1 MERPPLPYPD
11 ASRPTLRMPF
21 DQLRAL
27 VLAVIEAE
35 DEDGD
40 PVAEFEAKPTTYR
53 PTRPARTTTLDD
65 VIESL
70 LRGN

>member
-1 MERPPLPYPD
+1 
-11 ASRPTLRMPF
+11 MPF

-27 VLAVIEAE
+27 VVAVIEAE

>member
-1 MERPPLPYPD
+1 
-11 ASRPTLRMPF
+11 MPF

-35 DEDGD
+35 ADDGD
-40 PVAEFEAKPTTYR
+40 PVAELEAKPTTYR
-53 PTRPARTTTLDD
+53 PTCRARTTTLDD
-65 VIESL
+65 VIHSL

>member
-1 MERPPLPYPD
+1 
-11 ASRPTLRMPF
+11 MPF

-27 VLAVIEAE
+27 VLAVIEDREGE
-35 DEDGD
+35 DDDGD
-40 PVAEFEAKPTTYR
+40 PVAEFESRPTVYR
-53 PTRPARTTTLDD
+53 PTRPARVSTLDD